1 MSTANN
7 TSYWLLYILAILT
20 IICAGLLII
29 SLRQNK
35 FRLLNRILAN
45 FSIIFGGITLI
56 VTVELLNIYW
66 LSTVFYIILII
77 ILVPMAIIYSLLG
90 VLLLWNAFTVWRR
103 ESHTLGNMLTLV
115 IGLLIVVVLPIM
127 KLIDNRFFSHQTVG
141 LYVTLINPVIFYL
154 GFWFLAFITSF
165 IITRLYRPKYNKDYV
180 IVLGAG
186 LLNGKDVSPL
196 LASRI
201 QVALDFAQK
210 QFDKT
215 KRYPWLV
222 FSGGQGGDE
231 VLAEGE
237 AMATYAKAHGAKLDR
252 ILIENQ
258 SKTTYENM
266 LFSKGIL
273 TKQNIDLTKG
283 LFATSDYHTF
293 RAAGYARLVGLNID
307 GLGAK
312 TSRFFIPNAF
322 IREYI
327 ALLAN
332 HKVFHA
338 ICLTLI
344 LLVSIISFVVGNGI
358 FL

>member
-1 MSTANN
+1 MSTTNN
-7 TSYWLLYILAILT
+7 TNYWPLYILAILT
-20 IICAGLLII
+20 IVCIGLLVV
-29 SLRQNK
+29 SLKQNK
-35 FRLLNRILAN
+35 FRLLNGVLAN
-45 FSIIFGGITLI
+45 FSVIFGGMTLLVAI
-56 VTVELLNIYW
+56 ELLNVFW
-66 LSTVFYIILII
+66 LSTTFYIILMI
-77 ILVPMAIIYSLLG
+77 ILIPIAIIYSLLG
-90 VLLLWNAFTVWRR
+90 ILLLWNAFTVWRR

-127 KLIDNRFFSHQTVG
+127 QTIDNRFLSHQTVG
-141 LYVTLINPVIFYL
+141 LYITLVNPIIFYL

-165 IITRLYRPKYNKDYV
+165 IMTRLFRPKYNKDY
-180 IVLGAG
+180 IIILGAG

-210 QFDKT
+210 QADKT
-215 KRYPWLV
+215 QKYPRLI

-231 VLAEGE
+231 LLPEGE
-237 AMATYAKAHGAKLDR
+237 AMAAYAKAHGARPDR

-266 LFSKGIL
+266 MFSKKIL
-273 TKQNIDLTKG
+273 TDQDVDLTKG

-332 HKVFHA
+332 HKMFHA

-344 LLVSIISFVVGNGI
+344 LLVSIISFFVGNGI